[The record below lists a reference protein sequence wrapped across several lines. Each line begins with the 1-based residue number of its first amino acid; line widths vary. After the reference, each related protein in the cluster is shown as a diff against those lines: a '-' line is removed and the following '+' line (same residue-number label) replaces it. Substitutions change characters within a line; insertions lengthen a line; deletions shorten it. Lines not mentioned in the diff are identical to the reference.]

1 MRFLD
6 TVLQYTTAAAH
17 RSLLSFELM
26 SSTPPPAG
34 LSLPL
39 TEFSF
44 LGAGF
49 CDFGGDF
56 SASFGFDAD
65 FGAVFGNFPDFF
77 GGSITSDFEGDSCGS
92 SSDDMSGHRRRRRR
106 RRRHRWT
113 NRLFRV
119 DVSQFSV
126 RYEYLLW
133 ARPAKTRR

>member
-1 MRFLD
+1 MHRHKTCRHMGKSCIRGTSRRGVRSSTHSPPLTLRFLD

-39 TEFSF
+39 TEFNF
-44 LGAGF
+44 LGADF

-56 SASFGFDAD
+56 GASFGFDAD

-92 SSDDMSGHRRRRRR
+92 SSDDMSGHRR
-106 RRRHRWT
+106 
-113 NRLFRV
+113 
-119 DVSQFSV
+119 
-126 RYEYLLW
+126 
-133 ARPAKTRR
+133 